1 MTSFSHLSIN
11 AERLT
16 SFLNEMALIGAT
28 PNGGC
33 NRQAL
38 TNLDHIGRELFLQ
51 WCTEIGGVIRRD
63 TMGNLFIHWE
73 GQDPQLAPVLMG
85 SHLDTQPTG
94 GKYDGVY
101 GVLSALEVM
110 KTLREQGILTKH
122 PIEIAVWTNE
132 EGARFAPAMM
142 GSGVFA
148 GVFDEATIHESTDSN
163 GISVA
168 TALRTSGEIG
178 DEPCKHF
185 PIAAALEL
193 HIEQGPVLEAKE
205 LPIGIVTGVQGMNW
219 YTVTLQGETTHAGPT
234 PMSMR
239 KDPVKTMS
247 LLIHQLYQLV
257 EQFDDQAK
265 VTVGDL
271 SVLPGSRNTVP
282 HTACFT
288 VDLRH
293 PQQEQLSALCEA
305 FKMLCH
311 KFDGDIKVSVDTVWQ
326 SPAVQFHPTCIEAVR
341 KSCQIMNAAA
351 MDIVSGAGHDSVYL
365 SRIAPVGMIFIPC
378 KNGISHNEKESI
390 QQEHA
395 ALGANVLLQSLLQL
409 AKVSE
414 MKEQ

>member
-1 MTSFSHLSIN
+1 MTSFSNISIN
-11 AERLT
+11 ADRL
-16 SFLNEMALIGAT
+16 SGFLNEMALIGAT

-38 TNLDHIGRELFLQ
+38 TDLDHVGRELFLQ
-51 WCTEIGGVIRRD
+51 WGSEIGGTARRD
-63 TMGNLFIHWE
+63 TMGNLFVHWN
-73 GQDPQLAPVLMG
+73 GQDNQLPPVLMS

-110 KTLREQGILTKH
+110 KTLHEQDIQTQH

-148 GVFDEATIHESTDSN
+148 GVFDETTMLAAADAK

-168 TALRTSGEIG
+168 TALQTSGELG
-178 DEPCKHF
+178 TASCKHF

-234 PMSMR
+234 PMNMR
-239 KDPVKTMS
+239 KDPVKSMS
-247 LLIHQLYQLV
+247 QLIHQLYQLV
-257 EQFDDQAK
+257 EQIDDQAK
-265 VTVGDL
+265 LTIGDL
-271 SVLPGSRNTVP
+271 NVLPGSRNTVP
-282 HTACFT
+282 HTASFT

-293 PQQEQLSALCEA
+293 PQQERLIALCDA
-305 FKMLCH
+305 FTDLCQQ
-311 KFDGDIKVSVDTVWQ
+311 FDSEIKVTVDTVWQ
-326 SPAVQFHPTCIEAVR
+326 SPAVQFHPDCIEAIR
-341 KSCQIMNAAA
+341 KSCEIINTPSL
-351 MDIVSGAGHDSVYL
+351 DIVSGAGHDSVYL

-390 QQEHA
+390 EPEHA

-414 MKEQ
+414 IKEQ